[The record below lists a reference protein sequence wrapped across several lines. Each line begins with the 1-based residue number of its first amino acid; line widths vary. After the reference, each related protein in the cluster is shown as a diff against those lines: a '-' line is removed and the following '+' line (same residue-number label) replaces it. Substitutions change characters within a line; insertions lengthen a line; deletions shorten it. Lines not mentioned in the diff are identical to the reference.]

1 MRLLTLF
8 LSYKVLYITNSIT
21 IIDKYIP
28 LIFETQLGAI
38 KMVKEETTEAE
49 VLEEGQAEA
58 ENEAPVEELDEAPA
72 GVQDLGGDDPNTGKA
87 NKPDAGTSQTPSR
100 KADKRNP
107 EKKQPTQG
115 NSVKPAHEEKEV
127 KSNTKNGMIAQ
138 VYDMLKGMSKDE
150 ISEKFGLMQDLVD
163 LDIEELNK
171 EADAD
176 ATEED
181 VVVEAQEKILYSR
194 KDLTADDIELD
205 SKEDIEAI
213 SGKEELSDEFKA
225 KAKDIYETA
234 VKAKVVDEVNKRVE
248 KIEEEY
254 LSEIEESTKKFQ
266 GEMVEKV
273 DNYLNYVVT
282 EWMEDNNLAVERG
295 IKSELTDDFM
305 TGLRNLFKEHY
316 IDVPEEK
323 VDIVDDLFEKV
334 EELEAKL
341 NEEIDKNVSL
351 KKDLAEA
358 TKEGILS
365 DVCEDLADTQKE
377 KISSL
382 AEGVEFENEDQFK
395 AKLAMLKESYF
406 PQKEVVKSEDDVTET
421 TLSTE
426 ELSEEIEGVQ
436 AQKRDAQMQAYLN
449 MLDTKNK

>member
-1 MRLLTLF
+1 
-8 LSYKVLYITNSIT
+8 
-21 IIDKYIP
+21 
-28 LIFETQLGAI
+28 
-38 KMVKEETTEAE
+38 MVKEETTEAE

-87 NKPDAGTSQTPSR
+87 NKPDAGTSQSPSR

-163 LDIEELNK
+163 LDIEQLNN
-171 EADAD
+171 ETNAESAD
-176 ATEED
+176 EN

-234 VKAKVVDEVNKRVE
+234 VKSKVVDEVNKRVE

-426 ELSEEIEGVQ
+426 ELSEEIAGVQ
-436 AQKRDAQMQAYLN
+436 AEKRDAQMQAYLN

>member
-1 MRLLTLF
+1 
-8 LSYKVLYITNSIT
+8 
-21 IIDKYIP
+21 
-28 LIFETQLGAI
+28 
-38 KMVKEETTEAE
+38 MVKEETTEAE

-150 ISEKFGLMQDLVD
+150 ISEKFGLMLDLVD

>member
-1 MRLLTLF
+1 
-8 LSYKVLYITNSIT
+8 
-21 IIDKYIP
+21 
-28 LIFETQLGAI
+28 
-38 KMVKEETTEAE
+38 
-49 VLEEGQAEA
+49 
-58 ENEAPVEELDEAPA
+58 
-72 GVQDLGGDDPNTGKA
+72 
-87 NKPDAGTSQTPSR
+87 
-100 KADKRNP
+100 
-107 EKKQPTQG
+107 
-115 NSVKPAHEEKEV
+115 
-127 KSNTKNGMIAQ
+127 MIAQ

-163 LDIEELNK
+163 LDIEQLNN
-171 EADAD
+171 ETNAESAD
-176 ATEED
+176 EN

-234 VKAKVVDEVNKRVE
+234 VKSKVVDEVNKRVE

-426 ELSEEIEGVQ
+426 ELSEEIAGVQ
-436 AQKRDAQMQAYLN
+436 AEKRDAQMQAYLN

>member
-1 MRLLTLF
+1 M
-8 LSYKVLYITNSIT
+8 
-21 IIDKYIP
+21 
-28 LIFETQLGAI
+28 
-38 KMVKEETTEAE
+38 
-49 VLEEGQAEA
+49 
-58 ENEAPVEELDEAPA
+58 
-72 GVQDLGGDDPNTGKA
+72 
-87 NKPDAGTSQTPSR
+87 
-100 KADKRNP
+100 
-107 EKKQPTQG
+107 
-115 NSVKPAHEEKEV
+115 
-127 KSNTKNGMIAQ
+127 
-138 VYDMLKGMSKDE
+138 
-150 ISEKFGLMQDLVD
+150 
-163 LDIEELNK
+163 
-171 EADAD
+171 
-176 ATEED
+176 
-181 VVVEAQEKILYSR
+181 KILYSR

>member
-1 MRLLTLF
+1 
-8 LSYKVLYITNSIT
+8 
-21 IIDKYIP
+21 
-28 LIFETQLGAI
+28 
-38 KMVKEETTEAE
+38 MVKEETTEAE

-87 NKPDAGTSQTPSR
+87 NKPDAGTSQSPSR

-163 LDIEELNK
+163 LDIEQLNN
-171 EADAD
+171 ETDAESAD
-176 ATEED
+176 EN

-234 VKAKVVDEVNKRVE
+234 VKSKVVDEVNKRVE

-323 VDIVDDLFEKV
+323 VDIVDDLFDKV
-334 EELEAKL
+334 EELESKL

-436 AQKRDAQMQAYLN
+436 AEKRDAQMQAYLN
-449 MLDTKNK
+449 MLDTKTK

>member
-1 MRLLTLF
+1 
-8 LSYKVLYITNSIT
+8 
-21 IIDKYIP
+21 
-28 LIFETQLGAI
+28 
-38 KMVKEETTEAE
+38 MVKEETTEAE

-323 VDIVDDLFEKV
+323 VDIVDDLFDKV
-334 EELEAKL
+334 EELESKL
-341 NEEIDKNVSL
+341 NEEIDKNISL

-436 AQKRDAQMQAYLN
+436 AQKRAAQMQAYLN

>member
-1 MRLLTLF
+1 
-8 LSYKVLYITNSIT
+8 
-21 IIDKYIP
+21 
-28 LIFETQLGAI
+28 
-38 KMVKEETTEAE
+38 MVKEETTEAE

-87 NKPDAGTSQTPSR
+87 NKPDAGTSQSPSR

-138 VYDMLKGMSKDE
+138 VYEMLKGMNKDE
-150 ISEKFGLMQDLVD
+150 ISEKFGLIQDLVD
-163 LDIEELNK
+163 LDIQELNST
-171 EADAD
+171 ADAE
-176 ATEED
+176 AAEED
-181 VVVEAQEKILYSR
+181 VVAEAQEKILYSR

-205 SKEDIEAI
+205 SNEDIEAM

-254 LSEIEESTKKFQ
+254 LNEIEDSTKKFQ

-323 VDIVDDLFEKV
+323 VDIVDDLFDKV
-334 EELEAKL
+334 EELESKL

-426 ELSEEIEGVQ
+426 ELSEEIAGVQ
-436 AQKRDAQMQAYLN
+436 AEKRDAQMQAYLN
-449 MLDTKNK
+449 MLDTKTK

>member
-1 MRLLTLF
+1 
-8 LSYKVLYITNSIT
+8 
-21 IIDKYIP
+21 
-28 LIFETQLGAI
+28 
-38 KMVKEETTEAE
+38 MVKEETTEAE
-49 VLEEGQAEA
+49 VLEEQEEQAEA
-58 ENEAPVEELDEAPA
+58 DNEAPVEELEEAPA

-87 NKPDAGTSQTPSR
+87 NKPDPGTKKTPGR
-100 KADKRNP
+100 KADKSAGDSS
-107 EKKQPTQG
+107 QPTQG
-115 NSVKPAHEEKEV
+115 SSVKPTHEEKQV

-138 VYDMLKGMSKDE
+138 VYEMLKGMSKDE
-150 ISEKFGLMQDLVD
+150 ISEKFSLMQDLVD

-171 EADAD
+171 EADAE
-176 ATEED
+176 ASEEE
-181 VVVEAQEKILYSR
+181 VVAEAKEKILYSR

-205 SKEDIEAI
+205 SKDDIEAI
-213 SGKEELSDEFKA
+213 SGQEELSDEFKA

-282 EWMEDNNLAVERG
+282 EWMEENNLAVERG

-382 AEGVEFENEDQFK
+382 AEGVEFENEEQFK
-395 AKLAMLKESYF
+395 AKLSMLKESYF
-406 PQKEVVKSEDDVTET
+406 PQKEVVKSEDEVTET
-421 TLSTE
+421 TSTTE

-436 AQKRDAQMQAYLN
+436 AESRGAQMQAYLD
-449 MLDTKNK
+449 MLGRSQKQ

>member
-1 MRLLTLF
+1 
-8 LSYKVLYITNSIT
+8 
-21 IIDKYIP
+21 
-28 LIFETQLGAI
+28 
-38 KMVKEETTEAE
+38 MVKEETTEAE

-254 LSEIEESTKKFQ
+254 LNEIEDSTKKFQ

>member
-1 MRLLTLF
+1 
-8 LSYKVLYITNSIT
+8 
-21 IIDKYIP
+21 
-28 LIFETQLGAI
+28 
-38 KMVKEETTEAE
+38 MVKEETTEAE

-87 NKPDAGTSQTPSR
+87 NKPDAGTSQSPSR

-449 MLDTKNK
+449 MLDTKSK

>member
-1 MRLLTLF
+1 
-8 LSYKVLYITNSIT
+8 
-21 IIDKYIP
+21 
-28 LIFETQLGAI
+28 
-38 KMVKEETTEAE
+38 MVKEETTEAE

-254 LSEIEESTKKFQ
+254 LNEIEDSTKKFQ

-323 VDIVDDLFEKV
+323 VDIVDDLFDKV
-334 EELEAKL
+334 EELESKL

>member
-1 MRLLTLF
+1 
-8 LSYKVLYITNSIT
+8 
-21 IIDKYIP
+21 
-28 LIFETQLGAI
+28 
-38 KMVKEETTEAE
+38 MVKEETTEAE

-138 VYDMLKGMSKDE
+138 VYEMLKGMNKDE
-150 ISEKFGLMQDLVD
+150 ISEKFGLIQDLVD
-163 LDIEELNK
+163 LDIKELNN
-171 EADAD
+171 EADAE
-176 ATEED
+176 AAEED
-181 VVVEAQEKILYSR
+181 VVAEAQEKILYSR

-205 SKEDIEAI
+205 SNEDIEAM

-449 MLDTKNK
+449 MLDTKN

>member
-1 MRLLTLF
+1 
-8 LSYKVLYITNSIT
+8 
-21 IIDKYIP
+21 
-28 LIFETQLGAI
+28 
-38 KMVKEETTEAE
+38 MVKEETTEAE

-87 NKPDAGTSQTPSR
+87 NKPDAGTSQSPSR

-436 AQKRDAQMQAYLN
+436 AEKRDAQMQAYLN
-449 MLDTKNK
+449 MLDTKSK

>member
-1 MRLLTLF
+1 
-8 LSYKVLYITNSIT
+8 
-21 IIDKYIP
+21 
-28 LIFETQLGAI
+28 
-38 KMVKEETTEAE
+38 MVKEETTEAE

-323 VDIVDDLFEKV
+323 VDIVDDLFDKV
-334 EELEAKL
+334 EELESKL

-436 AQKRDAQMQAYLN
+436 AEKRDAQMQAYLN

>member
-1 MRLLTLF
+1 
-8 LSYKVLYITNSIT
+8 
-21 IIDKYIP
+21 
-28 LIFETQLGAI
+28 
-38 KMVKEETTEAE
+38 MVKEETTEAE

-87 NKPDAGTSQTPSR
+87 NKPDAGTPQTPSR

-436 AQKRDAQMQAYLN
+436 AEKRDAQMQAYLN

>member
-1 MRLLTLF
+1 
-8 LSYKVLYITNSIT
+8 
-21 IIDKYIP
+21 
-28 LIFETQLGAI
+28 
-38 KMVKEETTEAE
+38 MVKEETTEAE

-254 LSEIEESTKKFQ
+254 LNEIEDSTKKFQ

-323 VDIVDDLFEKV
+323 VDIVDDLFDKV
-334 EELEAKL
+334 EELESKL

-426 ELSEEIEGVQ
+426 ELSEEIAGVQ
-436 AQKRDAQMQAYLN
+436 AEKRDAQMQAYLN

>member
-1 MRLLTLF
+1 
-8 LSYKVLYITNSIT
+8 
-21 IIDKYIP
+21 
-28 LIFETQLGAI
+28 
-38 KMVKEETTEAE
+38 MVKEETTEAE

-87 NKPDAGTSQTPSR
+87 NKPDAGTSQSPSR

-163 LDIEELNK
+163 LDIEQLNN
-171 EADAD
+171 ETNAESAD
-176 ATEED
+176 EN

-234 VKAKVVDEVNKRVE
+234 VKSKVVDEVNKRVE

-382 AEGVEFENEDQFK
+382 AEGLEFENEDQFK

-426 ELSEEIEGVQ
+426 ELSEEIAGVQ
-436 AQKRDAQMQAYLN
+436 AEKRDAQMQAYLN

>member
-1 MRLLTLF
+1 
-8 LSYKVLYITNSIT
+8 
-21 IIDKYIP
+21 
-28 LIFETQLGAI
+28 
-38 KMVKEETTEAE
+38 MVKEETTEAE

>member
-1 MRLLTLF
+1 
-8 LSYKVLYITNSIT
+8 
-21 IIDKYIP
+21 
-28 LIFETQLGAI
+28 
-38 KMVKEETTEAE
+38 MVKEETTEAE

-87 NKPDAGTSQTPSR
+87 NKPDAGTSQSPSR

>member
-1 MRLLTLF
+1 
-8 LSYKVLYITNSIT
+8 
-21 IIDKYIP
+21 
-28 LIFETQLGAI
+28 
-38 KMVKEETTEAE
+38 
-49 VLEEGQAEA
+49 
-58 ENEAPVEELDEAPA
+58 
-72 GVQDLGGDDPNTGKA
+72 
-87 NKPDAGTSQTPSR
+87 
-100 KADKRNP
+100 
-107 EKKQPTQG
+107 
-115 NSVKPAHEEKEV
+115 
-127 KSNTKNGMIAQ
+127 
-138 VYDMLKGMSKDE
+138 
-150 ISEKFGLMQDLVD
+150 
-163 LDIEELNK
+163 
-171 EADAD
+171 
-176 ATEED
+176 
-181 VVVEAQEKILYSR
+181 
-194 KDLTADDIELD
+194 
-205 SKEDIEAI
+205 
-213 SGKEELSDEFKA
+213 
-225 KAKDIYETA
+225 
-234 VKAKVVDEVNKRVE
+234 
-248 KIEEEY
+248 
-254 LSEIEESTKKFQ
+254 
-266 GEMVEKV
+266 MVEKV

-305 TGLRNLFKEHY
+305 TGLRKLFNEHY

>member
-1 MRLLTLF
+1 
-8 LSYKVLYITNSIT
+8 
-21 IIDKYIP
+21 
-28 LIFETQLGAI
+28 
-38 KMVKEETTEAE
+38 MVKEETTEAE

-426 ELSEEIEGVQ
+426 ELSVEIAGVQ
-436 AQKRDAQMQAYLN
+436 AEKRDAQMQAYLN

>member
-1 MRLLTLF
+1 
-8 LSYKVLYITNSIT
+8 
-21 IIDKYIP
+21 
-28 LIFETQLGAI
+28 
-38 KMVKEETTEAE
+38 MVKEETTEAE

-205 SKEDIEAI
+205 SKEDIEAM

>member
-1 MRLLTLF
+1 
-8 LSYKVLYITNSIT
+8 
-21 IIDKYIP
+21 
-28 LIFETQLGAI
+28 
-38 KMVKEETTEAE
+38 MVKEETTEAE

-323 VDIVDDLFEKV
+323 VDIVDDLFDKV
-334 EELEAKL
+334 EELESKL

>member
-1 MRLLTLF
+1 
-8 LSYKVLYITNSIT
+8 
-21 IIDKYIP
+21 
-28 LIFETQLGAI
+28 
-38 KMVKEETTEAE
+38 MVKEETTEAE

-323 VDIVDDLFEKV
+323 VDIVDDLFDKV
-334 EELEAKL
+334 EELESKL

-449 MLDTKNK
+449 MLDTKN